1 VAADLPA
8 WVRELDMALP
18 VYPQILL
25 TGNVRDEYLLPAE
38 DGAGGPQPYGLLGVI
53 ERVCGRREFGVLA
66 VHDVV
71 QNRIN
76 AWPIHE
82 EPGELPSALLELA
95 AEQQSSGPGRGP
107 SGERED
113 RPPPLA
119 ELRRVLM
126 EVVGHR
132 GRAIALVF
140 PFAGR
145 LGSPRAELGEEG
157 RAFFAAAEALAYEAR
172 EVPGP
177 RPVMP
182 YNTVFWVVERQEE
195 LPAEFVAGSRAI
207 RIVNIPLPPQEQ
219 RLAAASHAVASLLRA
234 TGDQDPEPGRV
245 AAAAEALMSATH
257 GMSNA
262 EVLAIGRMALD
273 RGLPVEKLE
282 EAARLYRI
290 GVVDNPWAASTM
302 RQKILGLEERLN
314 ATVLGQVDAVRRTT
328 DIFMRSATG
337 LSGAQAASSPNRPRG
352 VLFLSGPTG
361 VGKTELAK
369 GIARLI
375 LGTEAEPIRFDMS
388 EFGGEH
394 ARDRLIGA
402 PPGYVGHD
410 AGGELTNRVRANPM
424 SVLLFD
430 EIDKAHPA
438 LYDLFLQ
445 ILEDGRLTDGRG
457 ATVYFTECILVF
469 TSNLGVVQ
477 RNPDGTEGRRLTYQ
491 DDPEAVRRVLRQAFE
506 DFFDRQIKRPELRN
520 RFGDSFIA
528 MSFIQP
534 SAVPAILE
542 GSLGSVARRV
552 AERYQAILEI
562 GPEARKVL
570 EEESVKRLEHGGRG
584 VNHAVESALVNPLSR
599 RLFAEPPQPG
609 DTIVVSRLERDGD
622 RWRIEVQPCPA

>member
-1 VAADLPA
+1 
-8 WVRELDMALP
+8 
-18 VYPQILL
+18 
-25 TGNVRDEYLLPAE
+25 
-38 DGAGGPQPYGLLGVI
+38 
-53 ERVCGRREFGVLA
+53 
-66 VHDVV
+66 
-71 QNRIN
+71 
-76 AWPIHE
+76 
-82 EPGELPSALLELA
+82 
-95 AEQQSSGPGRGP
+95 
-107 SGERED
+107 
-113 RPPPLA
+113 
-119 ELRRVLM
+119 M

-140 PFAGR
+140 PYAGR

-195 LPAEFVAGSRAI
+195 LPAGSWPAAGRSGSSTSPCPRRSSGSR
-207 RIVNIPLPPQEQ
+207 PP
-219 RLAAASHAVASLLRA
+219 A
-234 TGDQDPEPGRV
+234 TPSPACSAPPGDQDPEPGRV

-314 ATVLGQVDAVRRTT
+314 ATVLGQADAVRRTT

-402 PPGYVGHD
+402 
-410 AGGELTNRVRANPM
+410 R
-424 SVLLFD
+424 
-430 EIDKAHPA
+430 PA
-438 LYDLFLQ
+438 
-445 ILEDGRLTDGRG
+445 TSATTPG
-457 ATVYFTECILVF
+457 ATDQPGPRQSHERAAVRRDRQGASGPVRPVPADPGGRPAHRRAWGHRLLPECILVF

-599 RLFAEPPQPG
+599 RLFAEPLWATP
-609 DTIVVSRLERDGD
+609 S
-622 RWRIEVQPCPA
+622 W

>member
-38 DGAGGPQPYGLLGVI
+38 DGADGPQPYGLLGVI

-95 AEQQSSGPGRGP
+95 AEQQAPGPGRGP

-113 RPPPLA
+113 PPPLA

-132 GRAIALVF
+132 GRAIALVY
-140 PFAGR
+140 PYAGR

-314 ATVLGQVDAVRRTT
+314 ATVLGQADAVRRTT

-375 LGTEAEPIRFDMS
+375 LGTEAEPLRFDMS

>member
-1 VAADLPA
+1 
-8 WVRELDMALP
+8 
-18 VYPQILL
+18 
-25 TGNVRDEYLLPAE
+25 
-38 DGAGGPQPYGLLGVI
+38 
-53 ERVCGRREFGVLA
+53 
-66 VHDVV
+66 
-71 QNRIN
+71 
-76 AWPIHE
+76 
-82 EPGELPSALLELA
+82 
-95 AEQQSSGPGRGP
+95 
-107 SGERED
+107 
-113 RPPPLA
+113 
-119 ELRRVLM
+119 M

-132 GRAIALVF
+132 GRAIALVY
-140 PFAGR
+140 PYAGR

-314 ATVLGQVDAVRRTT
+314 ATVLGQADAVRRTT

-375 LGTEAEPIRFDMS
+375 LGTEAEPLRFDMS